1 MNMSSHTHKHEDLV
15 SQVYQR
21 LKSTSGSV
29 LLSQLVAIPEQVA
42 PGHWRNPA
50 AAIRRLLHAELGAIR
65 VGRGEWILL
74 ENALAGYQVRLQPR
88 PVEVETGLLFLQS
101 RLTPFF
107 SIYPPGLRP
116 LSLETETGQVV
127 LETEID
133 PLEPA
138 PLSLSTLYQATGF
151 QIGDSWIATALDL
164 WQGRFSIRREPAA
177 DRREAWI
184 DRYNRLI
191 GDAAAIH
198 LFLAKSEQLD
208 LNTLL
213 PSVLVKLPQL
223 KEYPA
228 GDFRQLFA
236 FDGRFRLLEGG
247 ILTNSSF
254 RRPADY
260 LFAFPRWGVD
270 AAEAL
275 NPGFFV
281 PQEIG
286 EAESAFSTTLW
297 IQLRHVKVDSISL
310 QERWVRLRLQMN
322 SSSGDYASEIE
333 VPLQSPTIT
342 TRAIMNLASQRYA
355 ALLSAQLPRSRRV
368 TPERQI
374 RIEAEPQA
382 RTRLALFLKPL
393 IAAAKRHAQQPL
405 SDSEI
410 LHLKAAE
417 SNLS

>member
-1 MNMSSHTHKHEDLV
+1 MSSHTRKHEGLV

-21 LKSTSGSV
+21 LKSSNGPV
-29 LLSQLVAIPEQVA
+29 HLSQLVAIPEQVA
-42 PGHWRNPA
+42 PGHWRNA
-50 AAIRRLLHAELGAIR
+50 KAAIRRLLRNDIGAIK
-65 VGRGEWILL
+65 VGRGEWVLL

-116 LSLETETGQVV
+116 LRLETETGQVV

-138 PLSLSTLYQATGF
+138 TLSLPALYQTTGF

-164 WQGRFSIRREPAA
+164 WQGRFRLRREPAA
-177 DRREAWI
+177 ERREDWI
-184 DRYNRLI
+184 NRYNRLI
-191 GDAAAIH
+191 GDAAAIQ
-198 LFLAKSEQLD
+198 LFLAKTEQLD

-213 PSVLVKLPQL
+213 PGLLVKLPQL

-228 GDFRQLFA
+228 DDFRQLFA

-247 ILTNSSF
+247 ILTSSSF

-270 AAEAL
+270 TVEAL
-275 NPGFFV
+275 NPGYFV

-286 EAESAFSTTLW
+286 EPESAFATTLW

-310 QERWVRLRLQMN
+310 PERWVRLRLQVN
-322 SSSGDYASEIE
+322 SSSGDYTSEIE
-333 VPLQSPTIT
+333 VPLQSPAIT
-342 TRAIMNLASQRYA
+342 TRAIMNLACQRYA
-355 ALLSAQLPRSRRV
+355 ALLSARLPRGRRV
-368 TPERQI
+368 TPERQV
-374 RIEAEPQA
+374 RIEAESQV

-393 IAAAKRHAQQPL
+393 IAAANRHAQQPL
-405 SDSEI
+405 SHSEI
-410 LHLKAAE
+410 L
-417 SNLS
+417 NLTASEADLS